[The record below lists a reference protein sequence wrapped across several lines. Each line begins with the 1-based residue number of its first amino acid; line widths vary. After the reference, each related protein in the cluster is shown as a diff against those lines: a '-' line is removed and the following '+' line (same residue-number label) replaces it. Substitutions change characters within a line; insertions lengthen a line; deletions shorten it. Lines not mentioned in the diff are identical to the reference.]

1 MTRRSS
7 ATLVLFLLLVAPLV
21 ASAASVTTTDETR
34 HVARAVASP
43 TPLPAPLGVV
53 SLLSDRVVWRVDVDP
68 SAVVVVDARSADA
81 APFWLRFEPWD
92 APTPQSPV
100 PSSRQAPTLSG
111 AVAQAW
117 RVEVDPA
124 FGVDVD
130 VVVRFH
136 GHVGDA
142 DGRPWPFTLTD
153 VRNDGGCAQGSCL
166 P

>member
-1 MTRRSS
+1 MRASL
-7 ATLVLFLLLVAPLV
+7 TLVLLLVAVPLV
-21 ASAASVTTTDETR
+21 VDAGSVTTTDVTR
-34 HVARAVASP
+34 HVARTLASP
-43 TPLPAPLGVV
+43 TPLQPPLDAL
-53 SLLSDRVVWRVDVDP
+53 SLFSDRVAWRVDVDP
-68 SAVVVVDARSADA
+68 SAVVVVDARSTDA
-81 APFWLRFEPWD
+81 APFWLRFHPWD

-100 PSSRQAPTLSG
+100 PGARQSPTLSG

-124 FGVDVD
+124 AGVNVD

-142 DGRPWPFTLTD
+142 GGRPWPFTLTD
-153 VRNDGGCAQGSCL
+153 VRDDGGCAQGSCL